1 MKYLILVTCISL
13 VAILTSWLRNNKK
26 DHFLIRLKAWLSGDS
41 WNYPNALIEWPS
53 DFELIR
59 RSRIRRSRKGN
70 VIPFP
75 IKTKSEER
83 LIAKIKKMSKE
94 AQALPEGES
103 KKSNKD
109 IQRCTRIPLMV
120 QKLPPYDEK

>member
-1 MKYLILVTCISL
+1 MKYLILITCISL
-13 VAILTSWLRNNKK
+13 GVIILSWLRNNKK

-75 IKTKSEER
+75 TKTKNEQR
-83 LIAKIKKMSKE
+83 LTSNIKRMAKE
-94 AQALPEGES
+94 VDALPEEERKS
-103 KKSNKD
+103 KNAD
-109 IQRCTRIPLMV
+109 IQRCTRNPLMV
-120 QKLPPYDEK
+120 QRFPPYD

>member
-1 MKYLILVTCISL
+1 MKYLILITCISL
-13 VAILTSWLRNNKK
+13 GVIIPSWLRNNKK
-26 DHFLIRLKAWLSGDS
+26 DHFLIRLTAWLSGDS

-75 IKTKSEER
+75 AKNKNEER
-83 LIAKIKKMSKE
+83 LISNIKKMAKE
-94 AQALPEGES
+94 VEKLPKEER
-103 KKSNKD
+103 KKWYRD
-109 IQRCTRIPLMV
+109 IQRCNRLSVQRIPT
-120 QKLPPYDEK
+120 DD

>member
-1 MKYLILVTCISL
+1 MNIIVLLLSIIIGSVVSY
-13 VAILTSWLRNNKK
+13 WLRNNKK
-26 DHFLIRLKAWLSGDS
+26 DHFLIRLKAWFSGDS

-75 IKTKSEER
+75 TKNKNEER
-83 LIAKIKKMSKE
+83 LISNIKRMAKE
-94 AQALPEGES
+94 RETLPEEER
-103 KKSNKD
+103 KKSNID
-109 IQRCTRIPLMV
+109 IQRCTRIPLMI
-120 QKLPPYDEK
+120 QRFPPYD

>member
-1 MKYLILVTCISL
+1 MKYLILITCLSL
-13 VAILTSWLRNNKK
+13 GVIIFSWLRNNKK

-75 IKTKSEER
+75 TKNKNEER
-83 LIAKIKKMSKE
+83 LISNIKRMAKE
-94 AQALPEGES
+94 RETLPEEER
-103 KKSNKD
+103 KKSNID
-109 IQRCTRIPLMV
+109 IQRCTRIPLMI
-120 QKLPPYDEK
+120 QRFPPYD

>member
-103 KKSNKD
+103 KKSNED

>member
-1 MKYLILVTCISL
+1 MKYLILIACMSLGAIISY
-13 VAILTSWLRNNKK
+13 WLRNNKK

-70 VIPFP
+70 EIPFP
-75 IKTKSEER
+75 TKNKNKER
-83 LIAKIKKMSKE
+83 LISNIKKMAKE
-94 AQALPEGES
+94 RESLPKEER
-103 KKSNKD
+103 KKANTD
-109 IQRCTRIPLMV
+109 IQRCTRFSH
-120 QKLPPYDEK
+120 